1 MDGQRIN
8 DLFPS
13 CLVLARDEL
22 SDLPNQ
28 LKRPCSI
35 IANTDPLHK
44 PGEHWVALY
53 LPPHS
58 KSVEFFDSYGLS
70 PATLHK
76 DFETFCSRQGNQTI
90 YNNVCLQNIDSQVC
104 AHFCLFFLYS
114 RRFGRSIQ
122 DILLNFSPHDKYGNE
137 EFVFNFVYRLHS
149 IL

>member
-22 SDLPNQ
+22 ADLPNQ

-58 KSVEFFDSYGLS
+58 KTVEFFDSYGLP

-76 DFETFCSRQGNQTI
+76 DFETFCSPQGNQTI
-90 YNNVCLQNIDSQVC
+90 YNKTGGY
-104 AHFCLFFLYS
+104 LYS
-114 RRFGRSIQ
+114 KKILIITIYFEDDIQ
-122 DILLNFSPHDKYGNE
+122 S
-137 EFVFNFVYRLHS
+137 
-149 IL
+149 